1 MRFPSYLTRHLPTA
15 AIAVTVALA
24 ALASVALAATG
35 GASKSPQ
42 VKVKCPSMVTS
53 GKKVTC
59 RVLGPLPQGPA
70 GPQGP
75 KGSKGDKGAKG
86 DKGPKGDTGAKGA
99 TGAAGANGTNGT
111 NGVSGYEVV
120 NQTFKEVFIENSGG
134 FRGLSEVKTVSC
146 PAGKR
151 AIGGGTDLG
160 TNATQNGQQ
169 RQVTVSLSA
178 PNGTGSGWSV
188 QLFNNST
195 TIDTSIDL
203 RVYAICAN
211 AG

>member
-1 MRFPSYLTRHLPTA
+1 MRNPSKLSRRLGMVIAIAAAA
-15 AIAVTVALA
+15 AICIAAVAMA
-24 ALASVALAATG
+24 ASGGVSKAAR
-35 GASKSPQ
+35 
-42 VKVKCPSMVTS
+42 VKVKCPTEILR

-59 RVLGPLPQGPA
+59 RLFGRLPQGPQ

-75 KGSKGDKGAKG
+75 RGQKGQKGDKGAKG
-86 DKGPKGDTGAKGA
+86 DAGAKGPA
-99 TGAAGANGTNGT
+99 GT

-120 NQTFKEVFIENSGG
+120 SQTFEGVFIQNSGG

-151 AIGGGTDLG
+151 VISGGTDLG

-169 RQVTVSLSA
+169 RQVSVSLSG
-178 PNGTGSGWSV
+178 PNGTGTGWSA

-195 TIDTSIDL
+195 SIDTSIDL
-203 RVYAICAN
+203 KVYAICA
-211 AG
+211 GT

>member
-1 MRFPSYLTRHLPTA
+1 MRFSSINFRRALTVGTVALLAATAVAAA
-15 AIAVTVALA
+15 AIAA
-24 ALASVALAATG
+24 G
-35 GASKSPQ
+35 GANSSKAPK
-42 VKVKCPSMVTS
+42 VKVKCPTHVLS

-59 RVLGPLPQGPA
+59 RLFGKLPQGPRGEQGPRGQKGQKGEKGARGEA
-70 GPQGP
+70 GP
-75 KGSKGDKGAKG
+75 
-86 DKGPKGDTGAKGA
+86 KGA
-99 TGAAGANGTNGT
+99 TGA

-120 NQTFKEVFIENSGG
+120 NQTFKEVFIQNSGG
-134 FRGLSEVKTVSC
+134 FRGLSEVKTVAC

-151 AIGGGTDLG
+151 AIGGGSNLG

-178 PNGTGSGWSV
+178 PNGGGTAWSV

-203 RVYAICAN
+203 QVYAICASAN
-211 AG
+211 

>member
-1 MRFPSYLTRHLPTA
+1 MRNPSKLSRRLPVLGAATA
-15 AIAVTVALA
+15 LAVIAVAAVALA
-24 ALASVALAATG
+24 GGLASKAP
-35 GASKSPQ
+35 K
-42 VKVKCPSMVTS
+42 VKVKCPTQVTS

-59 RVLGPLPQGPA
+59 RVFGHLPQGPA

-75 KGSKGDKGAKG
+75 RGPKGQKG
-86 DKGPKGDTGAKGA
+86 DKGPKGDTGARGP
-99 TGAAGANGTNGT
+99 AGS

-120 NQTFKEVFIENSGG
+120 SQTFEGVFIQNSGG

-151 AIGGGTDLG
+151 VISGGTDLG

-169 RQVTVSLSA
+169 RQVTVSLSG
-178 PNGTGSGWSV
+178 PNGAGTGWSA

-195 TIDTSIDL
+195 SIDTSIDL
-203 RVYAICAN
+203 KVYAICA
-211 AG
+211 AVG

>member
-1 MRFPSYLTRHLPTA
+1 MRNPSNLSRRVGMV
-15 AIAVTVALA
+15 IAVTAVAAIGAAAVALA
-24 ALASVALAATG
+24 AG
-35 GASKSPQ
+35 GTASKAPK
-42 VKVKCPSMVTS
+42 VKVKCPTRVLS

-59 RVLGPLPQGPA
+59 GLFGKLPAGPEGPR

-75 KGSKGDKGAKG
+75 KGQKGQKGDKGAKG
-86 DKGPKGDTGAKGA
+86 DTGARGP
-99 TGAAGANGTNGT
+99 AGA

-120 NQTFKEVFIENSGG
+120 SQTFEGVFIQNSGG

-151 AIGGGTDLG
+151 VIGGGTNLG
-160 TNATQNGQQ
+160 TNAAQNGQQ
-169 RQVTVSLSA
+169 RQVTVSLSG
-178 PNGTGSGWSV
+178 PNGAATGWSA

-195 TIDTSIDL
+195 SIDTSIDL
-203 RVYAICAN
+203 QVYAICAS

>member
-1 MRFPSYLTRHLPTA
+1 MRMFPRPFRRTIVAFAASA
-15 AIAVTVALA
+15 AAVAAMGAIALA
-24 ALASVALAATG
+24 G
-35 GASKSPQ
+35 GATVSKAPK
-42 VKVKCPSMVTS
+42 VKVKCPRTVTT

-59 RVLGPLPQGPA
+59 GVFGRLPQGPP

-75 KGSKGDKGAKG
+75 RGSTGQKGPKGQTGDKGS
-86 DKGPKGDTGAKGA
+86 KGDTGAKGA
-99 TGAAGANGTNGT
+99 TGAAGVD
-111 NGVSGYEVV
+111 GVSGYEVV
-120 NQTFKEVFIENSGG
+120 SQTFKEVFIQNSGG

-151 AIGGGTDLG
+151 VIGGGTDLG

-178 PNGTGSGWSV
+178 PNGTGAGWSV

-203 RVYAICAN
+203 RVYAICASS
-211 AG
+211 